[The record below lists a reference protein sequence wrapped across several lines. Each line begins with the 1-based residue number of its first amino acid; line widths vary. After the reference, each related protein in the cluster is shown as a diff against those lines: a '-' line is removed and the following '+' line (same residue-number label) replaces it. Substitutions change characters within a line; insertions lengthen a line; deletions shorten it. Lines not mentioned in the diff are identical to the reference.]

1 MGKYWGKFFQYKYIV
16 SHPFCKLSQ
25 KFSAVRQIFYGG
37 VLKTTFY
44 VSTKTILELF
54 FENKTSFHPFWNLEE
69 KNYAFSMKSTGGV
82 VKTAFYLSTGTFRG
96 VFLGK
101 STISSLSDVVGE
113 LFDLFRKS
121 ICGVVNFCNYVS
133 IERFRRKKKIFF
145 PEKRSFSKKAEVEAE
160 VEGLFFGNCRKIFN
174 RAAKTAFRL
183 LVENFFKKNTV
194 CEKESFSS
202 QFRKTIENFSA
213 FVEFFLWWFCQN
225 HLLRVHWNILRD
237 LFFPIRFLL
246 FHFRTVSEKI
256 HALSEKKVDW
266 IVKTAFQV
274 SMVKYWGQFV

>member
-16 SHPFCKLSQ
+16 FHPFCKLSQ

-44 VSTKTILELF
+44 VSTKTILKLF
-54 FENKTSFHPFWNLEE
+54 FENKTSLHHFWNLKE
-69 KNYAFSMKSTGGV
+69 KNYAFSMKSIGGV

-101 STISSLSDVVGE
+101 STISSLLDVVGE
-113 LFDLFRKS
+113 LFDLLRNCFG
-121 ICGVVNFCNYVS
+121 GVVKFCNCVS
-133 IERFRRKKKIFF
+133 IETFRGKKVFF
-145 PEKRSFSKKAEVEAE
+145 PAKWSFSKEAG
-160 VEGLFFGNCRKIFN
+160 VEGKIFGNCRKIFN
-174 RAAKTAFRL
+174 RAAETAFRL
-183 LVENFFKKNTV
+183 PVGNFFKKNTV

-202 QFRKTIENFSA
+202 QFRKSIENVSA
-213 FVEFFLWWFCQN
+213 FVDFFLWWCCQN
-225 HLLRVHWNILRD
+225 HLLRVHGNILRD

-246 FHFRTVSEKI
+246 FHFRTVSEKFP
-256 HALSEKKVDW
+256 AFSEKKFDW

-274 SMVKYWGQFV
+274 SMVKYSGQFL